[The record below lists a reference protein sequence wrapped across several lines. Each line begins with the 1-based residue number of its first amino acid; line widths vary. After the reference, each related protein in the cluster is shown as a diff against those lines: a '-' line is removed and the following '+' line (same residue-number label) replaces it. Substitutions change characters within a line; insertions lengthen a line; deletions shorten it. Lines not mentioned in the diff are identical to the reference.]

1 MCYPSVIRFTT
12 HSIHGV
18 VLCIHP
24 VASRI
29 FASLFPHH
37 RPRLQGQ
44 VLGFSNMITIA
55 SLLNPSPS
63 SLEPHR
69 DYSIPNS
76 TGDTPELSSLV
87 SPRKKQKLSKDAAIF
102 VKGKPRGEVRY
113 KPDEDQDEEI
123 AAEHKR
129 FQVYPMG
136 EISKYCRHIPY
147 NSEKKSFL
155 EKTGRESF
163 ECSIS
168 SPSPPVL

>member
-1 MCYPSVIRFTT
+1 MCYPSAKRFTT

-18 VLCIHP
+18 VLCLHSIT
-24 VASRI
+24 ARL

-44 VLGFSNMITIA
+44 VLGFSNMISIA

-63 SLEPHR
+63 LFERHR
-69 DYSIPNS
+69 DHYTPNS
-76 TGDTPELSSLV
+76 TRDTPERSPLV

-102 VKGKPRGEVRY
+102 AKGKPKGEVRY
-113 KPDEDQDEEI
+113 KPHEDQDEEI
-123 AAEHKR
+123 AAEHRR
-129 FQVYPMG
+129 FRVFPMG
-136 EISKYCRHIPY
+136 EISQYSRHIPY

-163 ECSIS
+163 EGSIS
-168 SPSPPVL
+168 SPNSLVL